1 MIRVRRAKGAKE
13 RYTLLSN
20 RVIAPVRLYLEACLT
35 RTWLFPG
42 ARADRHYTVRSVQKI
57 VERAAVSAGIGKHVA
72 PHTLRHSFATH
83 LLEAGTDLR
92 YTRELLGHSSSR
104 TTEIHTHVSKARLA
118 SIRSPLDELD
128 D

>member
-57 VERAAVSAGIGKHVA
+57 VERAALRTGIGKHVT

-83 LLEAGTDLR
+83 LLEAAPTSATSGNCSLTAAA
-92 YTRELLGHSSSR
+92 
-104 TTEIHTHVSKARLA
+104 ARP
-118 SIRSPLDELD
+118 RSTPT
-128 D
+128 